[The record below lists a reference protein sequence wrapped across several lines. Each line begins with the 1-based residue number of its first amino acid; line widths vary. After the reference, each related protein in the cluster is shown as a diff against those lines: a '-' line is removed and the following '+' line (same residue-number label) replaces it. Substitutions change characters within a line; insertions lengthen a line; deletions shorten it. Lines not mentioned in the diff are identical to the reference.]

1 MSFDWGAFAGSFLQ
15 EVTEGI
21 ERRETEAKDYKE
33 EQKKKA
39 ERNLELVRVRNQR
52 AQQAAQ
58 IGRQAMQ
65 LGATKEQVI
74 AAMSTGMGGVQDF
87 YTKLQQIAADNR
99 LQAGQQLTQEDI
111 ETGIAMTGIP
121 SIDPKYITMS

>member
-1 MSFDWGAFAGSFLQ
+1 MDAGKTEEEEATPEEQPKGLMAKGQDMSFDWGAFAGSFLQ

-52 AQQAAQ
+52 AASCTN
-58 IGRQAMQ
+58 RQTSY
-65 LGATKEQVI
+65 ATWC
-74 AAMSTGMGGVQDF
+74 
-87 YTKLQQIAADNR
+87 Y
-99 LQAGQQLTQEDI
+99 
-111 ETGIAMTGIP
+111 
-121 SIDPKYITMS
+121 